1 MAQRFGITTEVN
13 THPSMVLGT
22 SEVRLIDMT
31 RAFASVSQKGVAVVP
46 FGIRRVTT
54 ADGELLYEHQ
64 VDESRVL
71 VAPWVAAQMTDLL
84 QAAVMTGTGRA
95 AQIGRPVAGKTGQT
109 SSNKDGRFLRLSRSA
124 ERPLGKGCV
133 RHCKSRGA
141 P

>member
-71 VAPWVAAQMTDLL
+71 VAPWVAARSEEPTSEL
-84 QAAVMTGTGRA
+84 Q
-95 AQIGRPVAGKTGQT
+95 
-109 SSNKDGRFLRLSRSA
+109 
-124 ERPLGKGCV
+124 PLMSTTYTVYC
-133 RHCKSRGA
+133 
-141 P
+141 